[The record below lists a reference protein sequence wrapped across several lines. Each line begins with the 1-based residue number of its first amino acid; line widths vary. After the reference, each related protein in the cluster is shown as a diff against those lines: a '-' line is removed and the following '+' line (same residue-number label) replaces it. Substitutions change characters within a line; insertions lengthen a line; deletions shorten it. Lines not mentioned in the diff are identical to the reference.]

1 MRITDVRWDDITN
14 SMAVMIE
21 GCEGVEFCIDIDTIE
36 DEEDFKNK
44 IRARV
49 LEHKKEQP
57 VPEEDKIKV
66 EKIARY
72 EKLKNIEI

>member
-1 MRITDVRWDDITN
+1 MRIIGVRWDETTN
-14 SMAVMIE
+14 SMAVTIE

-36 DEEDFKNK
+36 NEEDFKNK

-57 VPEEDKIKV
+57 VPEEDKIKA

-72 EKLKNIEI
+72 EKFKNIEI